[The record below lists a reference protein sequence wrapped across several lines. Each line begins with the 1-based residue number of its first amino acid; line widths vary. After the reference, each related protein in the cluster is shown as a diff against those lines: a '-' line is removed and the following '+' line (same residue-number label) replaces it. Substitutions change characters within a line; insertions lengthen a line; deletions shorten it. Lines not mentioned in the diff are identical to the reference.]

1 MATDNTGAVYGTAI
15 EAALA
20 EELARQGVEA
30 DVAALAA
37 AVEVVLHQPPADEG
51 KRPDEL
57 NATNED

>member
-1 MATDNTGAVYGTAI
+1 MATDSPGAVNGTAI

-37 AVEVVLHQPPADEG
+37 AVEMALNQPPADEG
-51 KRPDEL
+51 KRPEEL
-57 NATNED
+57 NATNDD